1 MVMNT
6 SPSRRDGRF
15 LGLLVL
21 SLVAHAAVLAWGL
34 PYQRGDISRA
44 NEFSFRLVS
53 LDGAKSARE
62 PHVVTSFASARVPA
76 TSVAPSAVPITKSTP
91 QISDA
96 NPAKGQSDN
105 TQFLEPSGLDQV
117 AELLVP
123 LDAAL
128 FVNAQSVSGKLV
140 FDAAVRRDGTLA
152 DIHIVSGDAT
162 ETFAKHMLEWFK
174 DKKFN
179 PAWKNG
185 ARVDSLLRFE
195 FSLGEYQSQRTELI
209 AKEKPDAPR
218 LDEKGNVVRSSTQ
231 DSRIYERRTQ

>member
-1 MVMNT
+1 MMMNT

-15 LGLLVL
+15 VGLLVL
-21 SLVAHAAVLAWGL
+21 SLAVHAALLAWSL
-34 PYQRGDISRA
+34 PSQRGDVSHA

-53 LDGAKSARE
+53 LEGAAAPRE
-62 PHVVTSFASARVPA
+62 LRNVSSTVPA
-76 TSVAPSAVPITKSTP
+76 STSVVSAAPSGVRVTESTP
-91 QISDA
+91 TIVA
-96 NPAKGQSDN
+96 AKPAGAQSDKA
-105 TQFLEPSGLDQV
+105 QFLEPSGLDQV

-123 LDAAL
+123 LDSAL

-140 FDAAVRRDGTLA
+140 FEAAVRRDGTLA
-152 DIHIVSGDAT
+152 DIRIVSGDAT
-162 ETFAKHMLEWFK
+162 ETFARHMLEWFK

-185 ARVDSLLRFE
+185 ARVDSMLRFE
-195 FSLGEYQSQRTELI
+195 FSLGEYQSLRTELI

-218 LDEKGNVVRSSTQ
+218 QDEKGNIVRGSTQ

>member
-1 MVMNT
+1 MVMNS

-15 LGLLVL
+15 AGLLVL
-21 SLVAHAAVLAWGL
+21 SLIVHVAILAWGL
-34 PYQRGDISRA
+34 PFQRGDVSRV
-44 NEFSFRLVS
+44 NEFSFRLISLEGVATPRELRNVS
-53 LDGAKSARE
+53 VTVPASTPVVSAAPSGVRGE
-62 PHVVTSFASARVPA
+62 SLPAIASAKP
-76 TSVAPSAVPITKSTP
+76 PSAS
-91 QISDA
+91 SD
-96 NPAKGQSDN
+96 S

-123 LDAAL
+123 LDGAL

-140 FDAAVRRDGTLA
+140 FEAAVRRDGTLA
-152 DIHIVSGDAT
+152 DIRIVSGDAT
-162 ETFAKHMLEWFK
+162 ETFAMHMLEWFK

-218 LDEKGNVVRSSTQ
+218 LDEKGNIVRSVTQ
-231 DSRIYERRTQ
+231 DSRVYERRTQ

>member
-15 LGLLVL
+15 VGLLVL
-21 SLVAHAAVLAWGL
+21 SLAIHAAILAWGL
-34 PYQRGDISRA
+34 PSQRGDVSRA

-53 LDGAKSARE
+53 LEGAAAPREVRNVSGSVIAFIPVVSAASSEVR
-62 PHVVTSFASARVPA
+62 VTEAKPA
-76 TSVAPSAVPITKSTP
+76 VANAKPSSAPSDSA
-91 QISDA
+91 
-96 NPAKGQSDN
+96 
-105 TQFLEPSGLDQV
+105 QFLEPSGLDQV

-123 LDAAL
+123 LDGAL

-140 FDAAVRRDGTLA
+140 FEAAVRRDGTLA
-152 DIHIVSGDAT
+152 DIRIVSGDAT

-209 AKEKPDAPR
+209 SKEKPDAPR
-218 LDEKGNVVRSSTQ
+218 LDEKGNIVRGSTQ